1 MELHRQRSLHPLGEV
16 VFQKSQTVPRTM
28 DEPPWP
34 FEDTLRMDCN
44 IGFNTADLH
53 QVKRQEVVLG
63 DEGTGQHP
71 HIAHGQ
77 E

>member
-1 MELHRQRSLHPLGEV
+1 
-16 VFQKSQTVPRTM
+16 M
-28 DEPPWP
+28 DEPPRP
-34 FEDTLRMDCN
+34 FEDTLGMDCN
-44 IGFNTADLH
+44 IGFNTTDLH

-71 HIAHGQ
+71 HIAHGK